1 MTLSQLCR
9 DQFFSHMNPW
19 TNRSN
24 HEETNCGWCRKQNH
38 GAAIGKAGRTWW
50 HCVDQGEDLGFTLSA
65 VVWPGETKQEGG
77 RMEYSFKIAF
87 AFSVEMNGE
96 EDKSEAGDLA
106 GRLCKS

>member
-1 MTLSQLCR
+1 MTPSQLCR

-77 RMEYSFKIAF
+77 RMEYYFTIAF
-87 AFSVEMNGE
+87 AFSVENE
-96 EDKSEAGDLA
+96 W
-106 GRLCKS
+106 